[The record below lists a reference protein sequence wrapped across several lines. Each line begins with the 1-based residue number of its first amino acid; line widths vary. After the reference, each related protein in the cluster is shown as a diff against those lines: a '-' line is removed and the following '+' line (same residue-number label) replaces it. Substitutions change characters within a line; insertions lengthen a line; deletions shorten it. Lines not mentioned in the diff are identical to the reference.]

1 MKSEK
6 NTLMLSA
13 SGALFFAVLGVV
25 WGIVIDSSMI
35 VFDGLYSLI
44 SLFLSILAIFI
55 TGYISKNDFE
65 KFPFGKRVLEPITV
79 AFNSIVLTVMCSI
92 TFINSAKEI
101 LTGGKAVD
109 AELALGYSIISILGC
124 LIVYRTLAR
133 NNKKICSD
141 IIKAESNQWL
151 MDTLVSVAVLVGFL
165 ICTIL
170 NKTSLAYLSKYIDPL
185 MVVITSAI
193 FIRVPI
199 TTLIKSFKEILNR
212 NADKDIN
219 DEIYTIVK
227 DVEKEYNFEDS
238 ITRVSK
244 IGKELRIEIDF
255 VFNEQS
261 KLNKLEEMDKVREYV
276 YRSMSNIQ
284 LDKWLNVNFTG
295 DKKWA
300 IYLEHKIIQMIKKM

>member
-124 LIVYRTLAR
+124 LIVYRVLAR

-170 NKTSLAYLSKYIDPL
+170 DKTYLAYLSKYIDPL

-261 KLNKLEEMDKVREYV
+261 KLNKLEEMDNVREYV

-300 IYLEHKIIQMIKKM
+300 I

>member
-13 SGALFFAVLGVV
+13 LGALFFAVLGVV

-65 KFPFGKRVLEPITV
+65 KFPFGKRVLEPLTV
-79 AFNSIVLTVMCSI
+79 AFNSIVLIVMCSI

-101 LTGGKAVD
+101 FKGGKSVD
-109 AELALGYSIISILGC
+109 TELALGYSIISIVGC
-124 LIVYRTLAR
+124 MIVYRILAR

-151 MDTLVSVAVLVGFL
+151 MDTLVSIAVLVGFL
-165 ICTIL
+165 ICIIL

-185 MVVITSAI
+185 MVIITSAI
-193 FIRVPI
+193 FIKVPI
-199 TTLIKSFKEILNR
+199 TTLIKSFKEILNT

-227 DVEKEYNFEDS
+227 DVEKEYNFEES

-255 VFNEQS
+255 VFNEDS
-261 KLNKLEEMDKVREYV
+261 KLNKLEEMDNVREYV
-276 YRSMSNIQ
+276 YSNISDIK

-300 IYLEHKIIQMIKKM
+300 V

>member
-170 NKTSLAYLSKYIDPL
+170 DKTSLAYLSKYIDPL

-212 NADKDIN
+212 NADNDIN

-261 KLNKLEEMDKVREYV
+261 KLNKLEEMDNVREYV

-300 IYLEHKIIQMIKKM
+300 I

>member
-151 MDTLVSVAVLVGFL
+151 MDTLVSVAVLEGFL

-300 IYLEHKIIQMIKKM
+300 I

>member
-65 KFPFGKRVLEPITV
+65 KFPFGKRVLEPLTV

-101 LTGGKAVD
+101 LRGGKAVD

-124 LIVYRTLAR
+124 LIVYRVLAR

-170 NKTSLAYLSKYIDPL
+170 DKTSLSYLSKYIDPL

-261 KLNKLEEMDKVREYV
+261 KLNKLEEMDNVREYV

-300 IYLEHKIIQMIKKM
+300 I

>member
-65 KFPFGKRVLEPITV
+65 KFPFGKRVLEPLTV

-101 LTGGKAVD
+101 LRGGKAVD

-124 LIVYRTLAR
+124 LIVYRVLAR

-170 NKTSLAYLSKYIDPL
+170 DKTSLAYLSKYIDPL

-219 DEIYTIVK
+219 DKIYTIVK

-255 VFNEQS
+255 VFNKQS
-261 KLNKLEEMDKVREYV
+261 KLNKLEEMDNVREYV

-300 IYLEHKIIQMIKKM
+300 I

>member
-124 LIVYRTLAR
+124 LIVYRVLAR

-170 NKTSLAYLSKYIDPL
+170 DKTYLAYLSKYIDPL

-300 IYLEHKIIQMIKKM
+300 I

>member
-65 KFPFGKRVLEPITV
+65 KFPFGKRVLEPLTV

-124 LIVYRTLAR
+124 LIVYRVLAR

-261 KLNKLEEMDKVREYV
+261 KLNKLEEMDNVREYV

-300 IYLEHKIIQMIKKM
+300 I

>member
-13 SGALFFAVLGVV
+13 LGALFFAVLGVV
-25 WGIVIDSSMI
+25 WGVAIDSSMI

-55 TGYISKNDFE
+55 TRYISKNDFE
-65 KFPFGKRVLEPITV
+65 KFPFGKRVLEPLTV

-101 LTGGKAVD
+101 LIGGKVVNAKF
-109 AELALGYSIISILGC
+109 ALGYSIISILGC
-124 LIVYRTLAR
+124 MIVYRILVS

-141 IIKAESNQWL
+141 IIKVESNQWL

-165 ICTIL
+165 ICSIL
-170 NKTSLAYLSKYIDPL
+170 NRTSLAYLSKYIDPF
-185 MVVITSAI
+185 MVLITSAM
-193 FIRVPI
+193 FIRIPI

-212 NADKDIN
+212 NADKEIN

-227 DVEKEYNFEDS
+227 DVEKKYNFEDS

-261 KLNKLEEMDKVREYV
+261 KLNKLEEMDNVREYV
-276 YRSMSNIQ
+276 YSSMSDIE

-295 DKKWA
+295 DRKWA
-300 IYLEHKIIQMIKKM
+300 I

>member
-101 LTGGKAVD
+101 LRGGKAVD

-124 LIVYRTLAR
+124 LVVYRILVR

-300 IYLEHKIIQMIKKM
+300 I

>member
-124 LIVYRTLAR
+124 LIVYRVLAR

-300 IYLEHKIIQMIKKM
+300 I

>member
-13 SGALFFAVLGVV
+13 FGALFFAVLGVV

-65 KFPFGKRVLEPITV
+65 KFPFGKRILEPLTV

-124 LIVYRTLAR
+124 LIVYRVLSR

-170 NKTSLAYLSKYIDPL
+170 DKTSLAYLSKYIDPL

-255 VFNEQS
+255 VFNKQS
-261 KLNKLEEMDKVREYV
+261 KLNSLEEMDNVREYV
-276 YRSMSNIQ
+276 YNSMSDIN

-300 IYLEHKIIQMIKKM
+300 I

>member
-124 LIVYRTLAR
+124 LIVYRVLAR

-170 NKTSLAYLSKYIDPL
+170 DKTYLAYLSTYIDPL

-261 KLNKLEEMDKVREYV
+261 KLNKLEEMDNVREYV

-300 IYLEHKIIQMIKKM
+300 I

>member
-6 NTLMLSA
+6 NMLALSA
-13 SGALFFAVLGVV
+13 IGALFFAVLGVA
-25 WGIVIDSSMI
+25 WGIIIDSSMI
-35 VFDGLYSLI
+35 IFDGLYSLI
-44 SLFLSILAIFI
+44 SLFLSVLAICV
-55 TGYISKNDFE
+55 TRYINKSDFE
-65 KFPFGKRVLEPITV
+65 KFPFGKWVLEPITV
-79 AFNSIVLTVMCSI
+79 VFNSIVLTIMCVI
-92 TFINSAKEI
+92 NFVNSAKEI
-101 LTGGKAVD
+101 LAGGKVVD
-109 AELALGYSIISILGC
+109 ADLALGYSIISILGC

-165 ICTIL
+165 ICIIL
-170 NKTSLAYLSKYIDPL
+170 NKTSLSYFSKYIDPL
-185 MVVITSAI
+185 MVLITSSI
-193 FIRVPI
+193 FIKVPV
-199 TTLIKSFKEILNR
+199 TTLIKNFKEILNR

-255 VFNEQS
+255 VFNEKS
-261 KLNKLEEMDKVREYV
+261 KLNKLEEMDNVREYV
-276 YRSMSNIQ
+276 YSNISNIK

-300 IYLEHKIIQMIKKM
+300 V

>member
-109 AELALGYSIISILGC
+109 AELALGYSIISIAGC
-124 LIVYRTLAR
+124 MIVYRVLAR

-141 IIKAESNQWL
+141 IIKSESNQWL

-170 NKTSLAYLSKYIDPL
+170 DKTYLAYLSKYIDPL

-261 KLNKLEEMDKVREYV
+261 KLNKLEEMDNVREYV
-276 YRSMSNIQ
+276 YRSMSDIQ

-300 IYLEHKIIQMIKKM
+300 I

>member
-1 MKSEK
+1 
-6 NTLMLSA
+6 
-13 SGALFFAVLGVV
+13 
-25 WGIVIDSSMI
+25 
-35 VFDGLYSLI
+35 
-44 SLFLSILAIFI
+44 
-55 TGYISKNDFE
+55 
-65 KFPFGKRVLEPITV
+65 
-79 AFNSIVLTVMCSI
+79 MCSI

-261 KLNKLEEMDKVREYV
+261 KL
-276 YRSMSNIQ
+276 S
-284 LDKWLNVNFTG
+284 
-295 DKKWA
+295 
-300 IYLEHKIIQMIKKM
+300 

>member
-6 NTLMLSA
+6 NMLTLSA
-13 SGALFFAVLGVV
+13 IGALFFAVLGVA
-25 WGIVIDSSMI
+25 WGVIIDSSMI
-35 VFDGLYSLI
+35 IFDGLYSLI
-44 SLFLSILAIFI
+44 SLFLSVLAICI
-55 TGYISKNDFE
+55 TRYINKNDFE
-65 KFPFGKRVLEPITV
+65 KFPFGKWVLEPITV
-79 AFNSIVLTVMCSI
+79 AFNSIVLTVMCVI
-92 TFINSAKEI
+92 NFVNSAKEI
-101 LTGGKAVD
+101 LAGGKVVD
-109 AELALGYSIISILGC
+109 TDLALGYSIISILGC
-124 LIVYRTLAR
+124 LIVYKILAKS
-133 NNKKICSD
+133 NKEVASGIVS
-141 IIKAESNQWL
+141 AEVNQWL

-185 MVVITSAI
+185 MVLITSSI
-193 FIRVPI
+193 FIKVPV
-199 TTLIKSFKEILNR
+199 TTLIKNFKEILNR

-255 VFNEQS
+255 VFNEES
-261 KLNKLEEMDKVREYV
+261 KLNKLEEMDNVREYV
-276 YRSMSNIQ
+276 YSNMSDIK
-284 LDKWLNVNFTG
+284 LDKWLNINFTG

-300 IYLEHKIIQMIKKM
+300 V

>member
-13 SGALFFAVLGVV
+13 FGALFFAILGVV

-65 KFPFGKRVLEPITV
+65 KFPFGKRVLEPLTV
-79 AFNSIVLTVMCSI
+79 AFNSIVLTIMCSI

-124 LIVYRTLAR
+124 LIVYRVLAR

-170 NKTSLAYLSKYIDPL
+170 DKTSLAYLSKYIDPL

-261 KLNKLEEMDKVREYV
+261 KLNKLEEMDNVREYV

-300 IYLEHKIIQMIKKM
+300 I

>member
-170 NKTSLAYLSKYIDPL
+170 DKTYLAYLSTYIDPL

-261 KLNKLEEMDKVREYV
+261 KLNKLEEMDNVREYV

-300 IYLEHKIIQMIKKM
+300 I

>member
-109 AELALGYSIISILGC
+109 AELALGYSIISIAGC
-124 LIVYRTLAR
+124 MIVYRVLAR

-170 NKTSLAYLSKYIDPL
+170 DKTSLAYLSKYIDPL

-261 KLNKLEEMDKVREYV
+261 KLNKLEEMDNVREYV

-300 IYLEHKIIQMIKKM
+300 I

>member
-13 SGALFFAVLGVV
+13 FGALFFAILGVV

-65 KFPFGKRVLEPITV
+65 KFPFGKRVLEPLTV
-79 AFNSIVLTVMCSI
+79 AFNSIVLTIMCSI

-109 AELALGYSIISILGC
+109 AELALGYSIISIAGC
-124 LIVYRTLAR
+124 MIVYRVLAR

-170 NKTSLAYLSKYIDPL
+170 DKTSLAYLSKYIDPL

-261 KLNKLEEMDKVREYV
+261 KLNKLEEMDNVREYV

-300 IYLEHKIIQMIKKM
+300 I

>member
-65 KFPFGKRVLEPITV
+65 KFPFGKRVLEPLTV

-101 LTGGKAVD
+101 LRGGKAVD

-124 LIVYRTLAR
+124 LIVYRVLAR

-227 DVEKEYNFEDS
+227 DVEKEYNFEES

-261 KLNKLEEMDKVREYV
+261 KLNKLEEMDNVREYV

-300 IYLEHKIIQMIKKM
+300 I

>member
-65 KFPFGKRVLEPITV
+65 KFPFGKRVLEPLTV

-261 KLNKLEEMDKVREYV
+261 KLNKLEEMDNVREYV

-300 IYLEHKIIQMIKKM
+300 I

>member
-124 LIVYRTLAR
+124 LIVYRVLAR

-170 NKTSLAYLSKYIDPL
+170 DKTYLAYLSTYIDPL

-300 IYLEHKIIQMIKKM
+300 I

>member
-6 NTLMLSA
+6 NMLTLSA
-13 SGALFFAVLGVV
+13 IGALFFAVLGVA
-25 WGIVIDSSMI
+25 WGVIIDSSMI
-35 VFDGLYSLI
+35 IFDGLYSLI
-44 SLFLSILAIFI
+44 SLFLSVLAICI
-55 TGYISKNDFE
+55 TRYINKNDFE
-65 KFPFGKRVLEPITV
+65 KFPFGKWVLEPITV
-79 AFNSIVLTVMCSI
+79 AFNSIVLTVMCVI
-92 TFINSAKEI
+92 NFVNSAKEI
-101 LTGGKAVD
+101 LAGGKVVD
-109 AELALGYSIISILGC
+109 TDLALGYSIISILGC
-124 LIVYRTLAR
+124 LIVYKILAKS
-133 NNKKICSD
+133 NKEVASCIVS
-141 IIKAESNQWL
+141 AEVNQWL

-185 MVVITSAI
+185 MVLITSSI
-193 FIRVPI
+193 FIKVPV
-199 TTLIKSFKEILNR
+199 TTLIKNFKEILNR

-255 VFNEQS
+255 VFNEES
-261 KLNKLEEMDKVREYV
+261 KLNKLEEMDNVREYV
-276 YRSMSNIQ
+276 YSNMSDIK
-284 LDKWLNVNFTG
+284 LDKWLNINFTG

-300 IYLEHKIIQMIKKM
+300 V

>member
-101 LTGGKAVD
+101 LIGGKAVD
-109 AELALGYSIISILGC
+109 AELALGYSIISIAGC
-124 LIVYRTLAR
+124 MIVYRVLAR

-261 KLNKLEEMDKVREYV
+261 KLNKLEEMDNVREYV
-276 YRSMSNIQ
+276 YRSMSDIQ

-300 IYLEHKIIQMIKKM
+300 I

>member
-65 KFPFGKRVLEPITV
+65 KFPFGKRVLEPLTV

-101 LTGGKAVD
+101 LRGGKAVD

-124 LIVYRTLAR
+124 LIVYRVLAR

-261 KLNKLEEMDKVREYV
+261 KLNKLEEMDNVREYV

-300 IYLEHKIIQMIKKM
+300 I